1 MWPKILFMKN
11 SLENRIDELQDR
23 KIANQNMANL
33 TTKIPGW
40 GMDAD
45 PENDPTYP
53 MKHSNGA
60 DHERLNYEKAPQQ
73 PEDIEIF
80 HSIER
85 PGVTRVFGTST
96 PPSGLSGAI
105 RRYAYK
111 YSEATATHWM
121 TLILADR
128 IDVIQGKLNDIKQ
141 GVIPNPWIERGWR
154 AEWKHNRE
162 AFIGKAVTTALIIT
176 LGITLLS
183 RKSRAKKLL
192 RSA

>member
-1 MWPKILFMKN
+1 MKN
-11 SLENRIDELQDR
+11 ALENRIDAFQDR
-23 KIANQNMANL
+23 VIANRNIAELSKN
-33 TTKIPGW
+33 IPGW

-53 MKHSNGA
+53 MKHYNGA
-60 DHERLNYEKAPQQ
+60 DHERFDYERAPQQ
-73 PEDIEIF
+73 AVDIEVF

-111 YSEATATHWM
+111 FSEATATHWM

-128 IDVIQGKLNDIKQ
+128 VGTIEGKINDIRQ
-141 GVIPNPWIERGWR
+141 GILPNPWIERGWN
-154 AEWKHNRE
+154 AEWKHNRT
-162 AFIGKAVTTALIIT
+162 AFIGRAVTTALFVTAAVMLI
-176 LGITLLS
+176 S
-183 RKSRAKKLL
+183 RKRHK
-192 RSA
+192 

>member
-1 MWPKILFMKN
+1 MN
-11 SLENRIDELQDR
+11 NALENRIAPLQDQVIVTR
-23 KIANQNMANL
+23 NIADH
-33 TTKIPGW
+33 TKDIPGW

-60 DHERLNYEKAPQQ
+60 DHQRLNYERAPQQ
-73 PEDIEIF
+73 PLDIEVL

-96 PPSGLSGAI
+96 PPKGLSGAI

-111 YSEATATHWM
+111 FSEANATHWM

-128 IDVIQGKLNDIKQ
+128 INAMEGKLDDIKQ
-141 GVIPNPWIERGWR
+141 GILPNPWIERGWR
-154 AEWKHNRE
+154 AEWKHNRQ
-162 AFIGKAVTTALIIT
+162 AFIEKAATTALVIT
-176 LGITLLS
+176 AGIMLMS
-183 RKSRAKKLL
+183 RKKERKRLL
-192 RSA
+192 GKG